1 MSAFTAVIL
10 CLFALAGGGL
20 IGWLLGGRGA
30 GALKA
35 ERDLHLENFK
45 AAIRDLE
52 TAIGERDSARMD
64 VVKLRAEHAA
74 FEARL
79 TELREAKDAL
89 SAQFAEVGNRLLGE
103 AQRQFLERADQR
115 FKQSEESSGQVL
127 KSLRGG

>member
-52 TAIGERDSARMD
+52 TAIGDHELHVQVCRAQVLGDLDAR
-64 VVKLRAEHAA
+64 H
-74 FEARL
+74 
-79 TELREAKDAL
+79 
-89 SAQFAEVGNRLLGE
+89 GRLLELHVVDGQRDRCPHE
-103 AQRQFLERADQR
+103 ADEDRPRRAGLAAVP
-115 FKQSEESSGQVL
+115 STA
-127 KSLRGG
+127 